1 VSKHVRS
8 NWETL
13 LLVCRKCSKKLDG
26 GFGPDG
32 KVPLAKALKKALGAT
47 KGRKSPV
54 GIIEVK
60 CLGVCPKHAVTMV
73 DAAHPRDW
81 LIVKAGTDV
90 ADVAAEIAG
99 APRKGDERS

>member
-1 VSKHVRS
+1 MSKHVRS

-32 KVPLAKALKKALGAT
+32 RTSLAKALRRELGAT

-60 CLGVCPKHAVTMV
+60 CLGICPKHAVTMV

-90 ADVAAEIAG
+90 ADVVTEIGGAAG
-99 APRKGDERS
+99 APD